1 MSYESDRERER
12 FRALLRHAASE
23 DSRRLHPERHATE
36 TRGKEGLE
44 FMRQAEREGCSQG
57 DPENANFQ

>member
-23 DSRRLHPERHATE
+23 DSQRLHPERHT
-36 TRGKEGLE
+36 TKTPGKEGLE
-44 FMRQAEREGCSQG
+44 FMRQAERDGRSPG

>member
-23 DSRRLHPERHATE
+23 DFRRLHPERHAAE
-36 TRGKEGLE
+36 TREKHGLE
-44 FMRQAEREGCSQG
+44 FMRQAERDGRSSG
-57 DPENANFQ
+57 DPDNTHFQ

>member
-36 TRGKEGLE
+36 TRREEGLE
-44 FMRQAEREGCSQG
+44 FMRQAKRDGRSPADSES
-57 DPENANFQ
+57 ANFQ